1 VSTRGVLC
9 KGWLLLAFSL
19 SAMDVVALEG
29 LKDPTRPSYF
39 SSGANVYL
47 DGLKKQYVL
56 NSVLIS
62 DQRRVAV
69 INGKRVTEGDRVKN
83 AVVRDI
89 QKSQVS
95 LVIDGANIDIHLTKN
110 NFKH

>member
-1 VSTRGVLC
+1 MSIRRVLC
-9 KGWLLLAFSL
+9 KCWLLLVVSL

-29 LKDPTRPSYF
+29 LKDPTRPSHF
-39 SSGANVYL
+39 SSAGNVYL

-56 NSVLIS
+56 NSILIS

-69 INGKRVTEGDRVKN
+69 INGQRVTEGDRIEN
-83 AVVRDI
+83 AVVRGI

-95 LVIDGANIDIHLTKN
+95 LVIDGANIDIHLSKN